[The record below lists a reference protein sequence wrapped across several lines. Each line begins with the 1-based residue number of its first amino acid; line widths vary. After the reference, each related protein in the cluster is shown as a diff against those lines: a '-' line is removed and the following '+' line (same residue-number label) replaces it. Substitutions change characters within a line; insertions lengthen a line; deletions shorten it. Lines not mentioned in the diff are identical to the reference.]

1 MFMTATKLS
10 GMPAPAAREDA
21 FSSDGARW
29 RAVENRDA
37 AADGRFVFAVRST
50 GIYCKP
56 SCASRRAKRENI
68 SFHDTPEAARRLGFR
83 ACKRCRPDEAAADS
97 LAAQAVTA
105 AARLIDEAVAAEAP
119 VPGLEQLA
127 ARAGFSMYH
136 FHRLFRKTLGVTP
149 KAYASA
155 ARAGRMRAELAAS
168 GSVTEAIYGAGYSS
182 SSRFYETAAGRLG
195 MRPAAHRHGGKGE
208 TIRYALS
215 PCSLGLLL
223 VAATQRGVCAIQFGD
238 DGDSLVAGL
247 KARFPQAA
255 ISDGDAGFAAT
266 VADVVALVEHPG
278 IEHALPLD
286 VRGTAFQERVWQAL
300 RAIPAGRTASYAE
313 IAQAIGQPRAV
324 RGVAQACA
332 ANPTAVAIPCH
343 RVVRSDGALSGYRWG
358 AKRKAELLKREGAR

>member
-1 MFMTATKLS
+1 MFMTEMKGTKPMAPPDDLS
-10 GMPAPAAREDA
+10 GET
-21 FSSDGARW
+21 ARW
-29 RAVENRDA
+29 HAVETRDA

-56 SCASRRAKRENI
+56 SCAARRAKRENV
-68 SFHDTPEAARRLGFR
+68 SFYDTPEAARSDGFR
-83 ACKRCRPDEAAADS
+83 ACKRCRPDEAATDS

-105 AARLIDEAVAAEAP
+105 AARMIDRALATEEP
-119 VPGLEQLA
+119 VPGLEELA

-155 ARAGRMRAELAAS
+155 ARAGRMREELAAS

-195 MRPAAHRHGGKGE
+195 MRPATHRDGGRGE
-208 TIRYALS
+208 TIRYAVS
-215 PCSLGLLL
+215 PCSLGLVL
-223 VAATQRGVCAIQFGD
+223 VAATPKGVCAIQFGD
-238 DGDSLVAGL
+238 EGDSLVAGL

-255 ISDGDAGFAAT
+255 ISDGDAGFAAM
-266 VADVVALVEHPG
+266 VADVVALVENPG
-278 IEHALPLD
+278 LGHAVPLD

-300 RAIPAGRTASYAE
+300 RAVPAGRTASYAE
-313 IAQAIGQPRAV
+313 IAEAIGQPRAV

-332 ANPTAVAIPCH
+332 ANPAAVAIPCH
-343 RVVRSDGALSGYRWG
+343 RIVRSDGTLSGYRWG
-358 AKRKAELLKREGAR
+358 AKRKAELLKREGVG